1 MKKLLNTLYITQP
14 SVYLSLD
21 GDNIVLM
28 KEQEKLGRFP
38 LHNLESIVA
47 FGYTGASPALMGYC
61 ADSNISMLFLTMSG
75 RFLAR
80 VTGESRGNVVLR
92 KKQYS
97 LSEDETRSAKI
108 ARNFIIGK
116 IYNHKWMLERMTR
129 DYPLRVNVD
138 QFKETSQQLSS
149 LILEVRACEQLD
161 RLRGLEGQAAFSY
174 NRLFDQMI
182 LQQKENFY
190 FHTRSRR
197 PPLDYVNAML
207 SFAYTLLAHDTASA
221 LEAVGL
227 DSYVGFMHR
236 DRPGRVSLA
245 LDVMEE
251 LRGVMADKFVLSLI
265 NKKLVNK
272 DDFLK
277 KENGAVIM
285 TDEARKKFLAAWQ
298 NKKLEMIT
306 HPYLGEKIS
315 WGLVPHAQ
323 ALLLARHLRNDLD
336 EYPPFLWK

>member
-21 GDNIVLM
+21 GDNVVLL
-28 KEQEKLGRFP
+28 KEEEKLGRFP
-38 LHNLESIVA
+38 LHNLESIVT

-61 ADSNISMLFLTMSG
+61 ADSNISLLFLTMNG
-75 RFLAR
+75 RYLAR
-80 VTGESRGNVVLR
+80 VTGQSRGNVVLR
-92 KKQYS
+92 KKQYN
-97 LSEDETRSAKI
+97 LSEDEVRSAKI

-129 DYPLRVNVD
+129 DYPLRVNVEL
-138 QFKETSQQLSS
+138 FKETSQQLSS

-161 RLRGLEGQAAFSY
+161 RLRGLEGQAAATYYSQF
-174 NRLFDQMI
+174 NQMI
-182 LQQKENFY
+182 LQQKEDFY
-190 FHTRSRR
+190 FHSRTRR
-197 PPLDYVNAML
+197 PPLDNVNAML
-207 SFAYTLLAHDTASA
+207 SLAYTLLTHDTASA

-227 DSYVGFMHR
+227 DAYVGFLHR

-251 LRGVMADKFVLSLI
+251 LRGVFADKFVLTLI
-265 NKKLVNK
+265 NKKLISK
-272 DDFLK
+272 ADFLK

-298 NKKLEMIT
+298 SKKQETIT

>member
-1 MKKLLNTLYITQP
+1 MKKLQNTLYITQP

-21 GDNIVLM
+21 GDNIVLL
-28 KEQEKLGRFP
+28 KDEEKLGRLP

-61 ADSNISMLFLTMSG
+61 AERNISLLFLTMNG

-80 VTGESRGNVVLR
+80 VIGPSKGNVVLR
-92 KKQYS
+92 KKQYL
-97 LSEDETRSAKI
+97 LSEDEQLSARI

-129 DYPLRVNVD
+129 DYPLRIDVE
-138 QFKETSQQLSS
+138 QFKETSRHLSS
-149 LILEVRACEQLD
+149 ILLEVRVCEQLD
-161 RLRGLEGQAAFSY
+161 RLRGLEGQAAVSY
-174 NRLFDQMI
+174 NKLFDQMI
-182 LQQKENFY
+182 LQQKDDFNF
-190 FHTRSRR
+190 HSRSRR
-197 PPLDYVNAML
+197 PPLDNVNAML
-207 SFAYTLLAHDTASA
+207 SLAYTLLSHDTAAA

-227 DSYVGFMHR
+227 DAYVGFLHR
-236 DRPGRVSLA
+236 DRPGRISLA
-245 LDVMEE
+245 LDLMEE
-251 LRGVMADKFVLSLI
+251 LRGVFADKFVLSLI
-265 NKKLVNK
+265 NKKLFHK
-272 DDFLK
+272 EDFLK
-277 KENGAVIM
+277 KENGAFIM

-298 NKKLEMIT
+298 NKKQENIT
-306 HPYLGEKIS
+306 HPYLGEKIN

>member
-1 MKKLLNTLYITQP
+1 MKKLQNTLYITQP

-21 GDNIVLM
+21 GDNIVLL
-28 KEQEKLGRFP
+28 KDEEKLGRLP

-61 ADSNISMLFLTMSG
+61 AERNISLLFLTMNG

-80 VTGESRGNVVLR
+80 VIGPSKGNVVLR
-92 KKQYS
+92 KKQYL
-97 LSEDETRSAKI
+97 LSEDEQLSARI

-129 DYPLRVNVD
+129 DYPLRIDVE
-138 QFKETSQQLSS
+138 QFKETSRHLSS
-149 LILEVRACEQLD
+149 ILLEVRVCEQLD
-161 RLRGLEGQAAFSY
+161 RLRGLEGQAAVSY
-174 NRLFDQMI
+174 NKLFDQMI
-182 LQQKENFY
+182 LQQKDDFNF
-190 FHTRSRR
+190 HSRSRR
-197 PPLDYVNAML
+197 PPLDNVNAML
-207 SFAYTLLAHDTASA
+207 SLAYTLLSHDTAAS

-227 DSYVGFMHR
+227 DAYVGFLHR
-236 DRPGRVSLA
+236 DRPGRISLA
-245 LDVMEE
+245 LDLMEE
-251 LRGVMADKFVLSLI
+251 LRGVFADKFVLSLI
-265 NKKLVNK
+265 NKKLFHK
-272 DDFLK
+272 EDFLK

-298 NKKLEMIT
+298 NKKQENIT
-306 HPYLGEKIS
+306 HPYLGEKIN